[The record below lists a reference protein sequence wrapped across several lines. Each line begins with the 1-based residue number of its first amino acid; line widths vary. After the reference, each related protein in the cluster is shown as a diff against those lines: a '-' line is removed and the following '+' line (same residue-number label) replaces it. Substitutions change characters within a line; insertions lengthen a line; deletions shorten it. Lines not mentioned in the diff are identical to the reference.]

1 MIALKSNHLC
11 AGTLN
16 MRFMH
21 IKEAITRLK
30 KQNKPIREI
39 PQSLGMSKSGVSDGL
54 LEQVM
59 HCPTL

>member
-21 IKEAITRLK
+21 IKEA
-30 KQNKPIREI
+30 REI